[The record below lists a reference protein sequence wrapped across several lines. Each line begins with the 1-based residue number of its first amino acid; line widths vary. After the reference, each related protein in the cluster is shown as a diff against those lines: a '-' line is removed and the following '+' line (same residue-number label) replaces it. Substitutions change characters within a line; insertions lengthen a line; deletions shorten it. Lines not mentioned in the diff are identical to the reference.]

1 MSSVGGVNGTGSSYA
16 YAASKSALNTLT
28 LALARNLAPGV
39 YVGVRPGREPG
50 SYDATVQ
57 VEVAPRL
64 RVETDIGAAAT
75 GRVIVAMAGDMSVTA
90 DVQRYHR

>member
-1 MSSVGGVNGTGSSYA
+1 MFVDTPGSGAMDKLRGTLGLDQLRLSSTRDGEGVGVEAG
-16 YAASKSALNTLT
+16 
-28 LALARNLAPGV
+28 RNLAPGV

-64 RVETDIGAAAT
+64 RVETDVGAAST
-75 GRVIVAMAGDMSVTA
+75 GRVGVTWEL
-90 DVQRYHR
+90 DY